1 MTRAA
6 TSFVGVM
13 QATLAA
19 GPLFVLGAAISF
31 LISDPAAAIP
41 VDINLDGASMA
52 AILLGVSIALAVV
65 MVIGGM
71 MAILPNLIGTAAMT
85 WLGDRNPGAQL
96 PLVWALA
103 GAVAFAAPIA
113 ALSGEWGEE
122 WPAHLVP
129 FVFTGACCAL
139 ICRRGVSW
147 AKTWPEPLPKPPAPA
162 ICPP

>member
-1 MTRAA
+1 MQEERVMTRAA

-19 GPLFVLGAAISF
+19 GPLFILGAAISF

-41 VDINLDGASMA
+41 VDINLDGASIA

-71 MAILPNLIGTAAMT
+71 MAVLPNLIGTAAMT

-96 PLVWALA
+96 PVVWALA

-113 ALSGEWGEE
+113 ALSGEWGEMS
-122 WPAHLVP
+122 PAYLIP

-147 AKTWPEPLPKPPAPA
+147 AKT
-162 ICPP
+162 